1 MNAEIKQLEF
11 FRDLPDEI
19 ITALEKNLQVKSYSK
34 DAPILWAGMECTAV
48 YFILE
53 GRVDISRLSVQGREQ
68 VLERLEAGEAFNLV
82 PIFLGKPLNP
92 ADARAIGPS
101 ELLVIGREDFLRLLD
116 RYPALMRSLA
126 AYLAKR
132 LLSMV
137 GLAERLALFPVR
149 QRLAA
154 FLINQA
160 DMVGG
165 GRCPPLDP
173 GGHCPSAGNRAGCG
187 WARLAQVRAGRV
199 DPLPARADPTIGSRE
214 ITVFGRRPRM
224 RLKS

>member
-19 ITALEKNLQVKSYSK
+19 ITALEKNSQVKRYSK

-160 DMVGG
+160 DMVGEDVARHWTQEDIARRLG
-165 GRCPPLDP
+165 TVRDVVGRALRKFEQEGLIRFQRERIQLLDREKLQ
-173 GGHCPSAGNRAGCG
+173 S
-187 WARLAQVRAGRV
+187 LADGR
-199 DPLPARADPTIGSRE
+199 E
-214 ITVFGRRPRM
+214 
-224 RLKS
+224 

>member
-19 ITALEKNLQVKSYSK
+19 ITALEKNLQVKRYSK

-160 DMVGG
+160 DMVGEDVARHWTQEDIARRLG
-165 GRCPPLDP
+165 TVRDVVGRALRKFEQEGLIRFQRERIQLLDREKLQ
-173 GGHCPSAGNRAGCG
+173 S
-187 WARLAQVRAGRV
+187 LADGR
-199 DPLPARADPTIGSRE
+199 E
-214 ITVFGRRPRM
+214 
-224 RLKS
+224 

>member
-1 MNAEIKQLEF
+1 MKNKLEGIELF
-11 FRDLPDEI
+11 KDLPQEV
-19 ITALEKNLQVKSYSK
+19 LQGVSAVARVKQV
-34 DAPILWAGMECTAV
+34 PPETPVLWAGMECTAV

-82 PIFLGKPLNP
+82 PLFLSKPLNP
-92 ADARAIGPS
+92 ADAKTVSPVQ
-101 ELLVIGREDFLRLLD
+101 LLVIDRDNFQRLLED
-116 RYPALMRSLA
+116 YPVLLKTLT

-137 GLAERLALFPVR
+137 GLAEHLALFPVR

-160 DMVGG
+160 DAVGEDVARHWTQEDIARRLG
-165 GRCPPLDP
+165 TVRDVVGRSLRKFEQEGLIRFQRERIQLLDREKLQ
-173 GGHCPSAGNRAGCG
+173 S
-187 WARLAQVRAGRV
+187 LADGR
-199 DPLPARADPTIGSRE
+199 E
-214 ITVFGRRPRM
+214 
-224 RLKS
+224 